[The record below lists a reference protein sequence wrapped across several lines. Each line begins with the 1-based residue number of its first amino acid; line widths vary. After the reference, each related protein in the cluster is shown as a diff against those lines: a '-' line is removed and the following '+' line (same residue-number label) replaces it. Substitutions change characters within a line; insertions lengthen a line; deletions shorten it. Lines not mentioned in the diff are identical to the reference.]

1 MRLII
6 KFNPLSDCK
15 YDAIGKYDIQGFIY
29 SLLKDTEFK
38 NYHDIKG
45 FKFFTFSNIFPVCD
59 FKQDNLKT
67 IIISSPSSAFIK
79 VLYYQLSNLEIF
91 RLNKYYMEK
100 YKVKLI
106 KNNKCSNSII
116 TGTPIVLFENNY
128 ENRYYSFNQKLD
140 FNFFFNRLKE
150 NALKK
155 YVAYTQDEINLE
167 SDLFDS
173 FEFNREVSMRI
184 IMKNQTFIIIGSLW
198 KVLEKNIAREDR
210 KFYNFLFDCGLGEK
224 NSLGMGFIN
233 NRR

>member
-1 MRLII
+1 MRI
-6 KFNPLSDCK
+6 NR
-15 YDAIGKYDIQGFIY
+15 FIRAHI
-29 SLLKDTEFK
+29 LL
-38 NYHDIKG
+38 
-45 FKFFTFSNIFPVCD
+45 
-59 FKQDNLKT
+59 L
-67 IIISSPSSAFIK
+67 
-79 VLYYQLSNLEIF
+79 
-91 RLNKYYMEK
+91 
-100 YKVKLI
+100 
-106 KNNKCSNSII
+106 
-116 TGTPIVLFENNY
+116 
-128 ENRYYSFNQKLD
+128 
-140 FNFFFNRLKE
+140 LKE

-155 YVAYTQDEINLE
+155 YTAYTQDEINLE